1 MFMHGK
7 FLTVAKTNK
16 KIVNLQVHL
25 DVLLHLKENL
35 DFHRTACPGGIQYIE
50 NRKSDE
56 VIHPSSEQRKTICSK
71 TTPDQNHQMI
81 QRKIKK
87 LLASWKLWIWRICS
101 ITVMINNIHNLQF
114 TVVCKP
120 QF

>member
-1 MFMHGK
+1 MQSTRSEPVFAMTALMFMHGK

-25 DVLLHLKENL
+25 DVLVHLKENL
-35 DFHRTACPGGIQYIE
+35 DFCRMAYPAGIKYIE

-56 VIHPSSEQRKTICSK
+56 VFHPSSEQRKMICSK

-81 QRKIKK
+81 Q
-87 LLASWKLWIWRICS
+87 
-101 ITVMINNIHNLQF
+101 
-114 TVVCKP
+114 
-120 QF
+120 

>member
-35 DFHRTACPGGIQYIE
+35 DFAGWLTQQE
-50 NRKSDE
+50 
-56 VIHPSSEQRKTICSK
+56 
-71 TTPDQNHQMI
+71 
-81 QRKIKK
+81 
-87 LLASWKLWIWRICS
+87 L
-101 ITVMINNIHNLQF
+101 NI
-114 TVVCKP
+114 
-120 QF
+120 